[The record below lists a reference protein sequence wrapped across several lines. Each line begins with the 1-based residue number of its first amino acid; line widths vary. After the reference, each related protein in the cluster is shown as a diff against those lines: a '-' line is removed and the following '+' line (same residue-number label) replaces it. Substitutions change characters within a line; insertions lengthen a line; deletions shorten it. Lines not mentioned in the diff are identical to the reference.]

1 MPKGAIRR
9 LIADRG
15 FGFIKTERGEDL
27 FFHRSELQGMNY
39 DSLREGQEV
48 EFEVGR
54 GRNGRPQ
61 AVGVRLHSEPSQAD
75 LERGGTGMV
84 NSHDRAA
91 KLIARKLGAKYRRQA
106 SPDVKGKHVRV
117 EVKSSA
123 TEIPQALRQL
133 SGGTGPAFIA
143 LPKSQ
148 RKGAMKRL
156 AGLKTGLIDYQGKI
170 VKPSTRK

>member
-1 MPKGAIRR
+1 MPKGTIRR

-27 FFHRSELQGMNY
+27 FFHRNQLQGVDY
-39 DSLREGQEV
+39 HSLVEGQEV

-54 GRNGRPQ
+54 GRNGRLQ
-61 AVGVRLHSEPSQAD
+61 AVGVRLHIKPSQAD
-75 LERGGTGMV
+75 LEKGGTGMV

-91 KLIARKLGAKYRRQA
+91 KLIARKLGVKYRLQA

-123 TEIPQALRQL
+123 NEIPQALRQL
-133 SGGTGPAFIA
+133 AGGTGPAFIA

-148 RKGAMKRL
+148 RKKAMKRL
-156 AGLKTGLIDYQGKI
+156 AGLKTGLMNYQGKV